1 MSLKIGTNLDYRGHD
16 FLDSR
21 QGLPTSIEYL
31 RDWDYTMYPVP
42 LGFETC
48 LDGEWYI
55 YTDEWTDETGYW
67 KKRGI
72 GGAGGG
78 GDYDEQ
84 IAKLMEHCFPLTF
97 SLSSGHSYL
106 KGTTGIKPS
115 LSWSLKREIQNVEI
129 VDTWI
134 KTGSGSEVHQPT
146 NATSWTSLDPIT
158 SDTTYTVK
166 VKSVDGVLKSAQS
179 TWGFYLNRYWGAVSD
194 YRDTPVLGSSILQ
207 KEKATTWKK
216 EGDGNEAVFD
226 CTGGKY
232 PMYIFPWKYVGDDPE
247 SFFNNTF
254 RMIISRITNTNW
266 EWRKDSLRNETQNSV
281 DYYAVV
287 YLKTMQRGSHLS
299 IEFF

>member
-97 SLSSGHSYL
+97 SLSSGLSYL
-106 KGTTGIKPS
+106 KGTTGVKPS
-115 LSWSLKREIQNVEI
+115 LSWSLKREGVSVQI

-158 SDTTYTVK
+158 SKTTYTVK
-166 VKSVDGVLKSAQS
+166 VKSVDGVIKSAQS

-194 YRDTPVLGSSILQ
+194 YRDTPVLGSSILTS
-207 KEKATTWKK
+207 EKATTWKK
-216 EGDGNEAVFD
+216 EGNNAAVFN

-232 PMYIFPWKYVGDDPE
+232 PMYIFPWEYFDRDA
-247 SFFNNTF
+247 F
-254 RMIISRITNTNW
+254 RMIISRIENTNW
-266 EWRKDSLRNETQNSV
+266 DVRQESLRNEKGSV
-281 DYYAVV
+281 DSYAVV
-287 YLKTMQRGSHLS
+287 YLKTMQRGERIS